1 MRIANACLAKIT
13 HILRNMSF
21 YYNNKIKLLFIL
33 LSIKIMT
40 NIYCIIDTIEISKL
54 SKLMRS
60 ERFDV
65 RSKNRSSTTSSSGW
79 QDHSNVCQGYQRI

>member
-1 MRIANACLAKIT
+1 
-13 HILRNMSF
+13 
-21 YYNNKIKLLFIL
+21 
-33 LSIKIMT
+33 MT

-65 RSKNRSSTTSSSGW
+65 RSKNRSSTTSRSGW